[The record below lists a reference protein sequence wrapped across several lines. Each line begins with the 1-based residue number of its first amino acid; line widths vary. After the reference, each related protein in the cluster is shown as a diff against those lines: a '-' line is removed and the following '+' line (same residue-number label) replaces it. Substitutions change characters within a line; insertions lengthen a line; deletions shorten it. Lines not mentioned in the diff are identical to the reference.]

1 MAKRSLKPSFPC
13 VQGARGLFLSQIMN
27 FDWCWECLNVLGGHF
42 VPGHHFIWTQIIWE
56 MTTGW
61 GVPQCHHAGTARVSQ
76 AEQGQQ
82 PESQEQPQGESLGCH
97 TKVLGAIQG
106 TPPRPFWCH
115 KELSLLP
122 AGVGWAPIPTKGCSG
137 WTAGRN
143 QHGESQVDLKNIK
156 MITSSRVTFLFIY
169 RISQL
174 CMTNFA
180 QSHYLEQF
188 V

>member
-1 MAKRSLKPSFPC
+1 MVKGSLKPSFLW
-13 VQGARGLFLSQIMN
+13 GLFLSQIMN
-27 FDWCWECLNVLGGHF
+27 FDWCPECLSVVGGHF
-42 VPGHHFIWTQIIWE
+42 VPHHNFTWIQIMAE
-56 MTTGW
+56 MATGC
-61 GVPQCHHAGTARVSQ
+61 GAHQCHQAGTGRLSQ
-76 AEQGQQ
+76 AEQRQQ
-82 PESQEQPQGESLGCH
+82 PESQHQPGAESLACSCCY

-106 TPPRPFWCH
+106 TPPGLSAP
-115 KELSLLP
+115 SLLP
-122 AGVGWAPIPTKGCSG
+122 PGAFLAPSRSG
-137 WTAGRN
+137 LWSHSQKRQLDVLGGQR
-143 QHGESQVDLKNIK
+143 GESHVNLKNIK

>member
-1 MAKRSLKPSFPC
+1 M
-13 VQGARGLFLSQIMN
+13 
-27 FDWCWECLNVLGGHF
+27 CWVDTLCHVIVLYEHKLYEKCP
-42 VPGHHFIWTQIIWE
+42 VD
-56 MTTGW
+56 
-61 GVPQCHHAGTARVSQ
+61 
-76 AEQGQQ
+76 
-82 PESQEQPQGESLGCH
+82 GESLSATRLGQPDCH
-97 TKVLGAIQG
+97 RQSRDSSLRAKGRIPWMLHQG
-106 TPPRPFWCH
+106 PWWHPGDPPRPFWCH

-122 AGVGWAPIPTKGCSG
+122 AGVGCAPIPTKGCSG
-137 WTAGRN
+137 WTADRN
-143 QHGESQVDLKNIK
+143 KRGESHVDLKNIK